1 MANTTKIDNITVEQ
15 RLLELIN
22 RFGINIE
29 KSVNGEWT
37 NNSNM
42 LAFHF
47 YPEKSE
53 DILNILRFQ
62 LFILKNHE
70 NNLFKFKI
78 SHFRSISQWLSFDI
92 EVNKTGQFID
102 FINRLE
108 IPGNLNK
115 IDSDFDQKEFLRD
128 FTRDE
133 LLAIVKYYPEQVRAF
148 MMAEYIN
155 LFRATATDRL
165 EECIHDKRYFE
176 SLRHYIWHKFISFG
190 SWHLYLEELSYGH
203 SEDWAELVASGD
215 SERSKDDKYRSAF
228 RSLKNRDWNSAMR
241 NLRLNIRRR
250 FANESDM
257 FADKYF
263 DMITGWSSNPLADT
277 QSYISIYSS
286 CIKEGRSHAFAD
298 VFAKGMSSG
307 NRAGDTSYWFNK
319 AEKCNLQK
327 D

>member
-1 MANTTKIDNITVEQ
+1 MANTTKIDINIVEQ
-15 RLLELIN
+15 KLLELIN
-22 RFGINIE
+22 QFGIKIE
-29 KSVNGEWT
+29 HFGNREWSNNPDMLSFSFSPDKSV
-37 NNSNM
+37 
-42 LAFHF
+42 
-47 YPEKSE
+47 
-53 DILNILRFQ
+53 DIQNILRLQF
-62 LFILKNHE
+62 FILKNSE
-70 NNLFKFKI
+70 NNLFKFEI
-78 SHFRSISQWLSFDI
+78 SHCLSFDI
-92 EVNKTGQFID
+92 EANKTGQFVD

-108 IPGNLNK
+108 IPDDLNE
-115 IDSDFDQKEFLRD
+115 IAPNFDQHEFLRD

-133 LLAIVKYYPEQVRAF
+133 LLAIEKYYPERARTF
-148 MMAEYIN
+148 MMTEYIK

-176 SLRHYIWHKFISFG
+176 PLRHYIWHKFISRG

-215 SERSKDDKYRSAF
+215 SERSKDDKYSSAF

-263 DMITGWSSNPLADT
+263 DMITGWTSNPLADT

-298 VFAKGMSSG
+298 VFAKGMISG

-319 AEKCNLQK
+319 AEKSILQK
-327 D
+327 N